1 MKPKIAAIAASLAL
15 AGLLSACA
23 TATPYQPNLPGQQV
37 SGGFSDQQI
46 EANRYRVTFAGNSLT
61 SRETVESYL
70 LFRAAELTVQSGGD
84 WFSVVD
90 RQTDRDRRTYVEPD
104 PFYRPWYGPAY
115 GYWRPSWRY
124 YGGGFGWRSWSPFYG
139 DPFWA
144 DRMDVRTVE
153 KFEASAEIVTHRGA
167 KPADDPRAFDA
178 RAVMDNIG
186 PKVVRPEPKAG

>member
-15 AGLLSACA
+15 AGLVGACA

-37 SGGFSDQQI
+37 SGGFSDVQI
-46 EANRYRVTFAGNSLT
+46 EPNRYRVTFTGNTLT
-61 SRETVESYL
+61 SRETVEAYL
-70 LFRAAELTVQSGGD
+70 LYRAAELTVQSGAD

-115 GYWRPSWRY
+115 GYWRPYWRY
-124 YGGGFGWRSWSPFYG
+124 YGGGFGWRTWDPFWG

-153 KFEASAEIVTHRGA
+153 KFEATAEIVTHRGA

-178 RAVMDNIG
+178 RAVIDNIG
-186 PKVVRPEPKAG
+186 PRVVRPQPR